1 MKTGLILLNR
11 IFLDVLPFDALG
23 RQLAGVASQLH
34 GAVAVEAEQHEHDAS
49 ASALG
54 SLEGGVQVAS
64 SSSVSNIERL
74 TVQVH
79 QRHPDIVGFALEE
92 GKKGLSMVWKEMK
105 AAWLPRSGQ

>member
-1 MKTGLILLNR
+1 MKTGVKKLNR

-92 GKKGLSMVWKEMK
+92 GEGE
-105 AAWLPRSGQ
+105 RERRD